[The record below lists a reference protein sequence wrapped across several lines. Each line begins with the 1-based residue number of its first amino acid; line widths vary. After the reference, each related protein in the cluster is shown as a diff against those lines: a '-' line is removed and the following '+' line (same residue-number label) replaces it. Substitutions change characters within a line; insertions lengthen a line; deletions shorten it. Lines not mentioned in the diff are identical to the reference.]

1 MQLKKSSKIALAA
14 ASLLGAS
21 QVSIVSAADWD
32 HEAAVLYYGESDD
45 RVQDASFKYKGK
57 RTNDDDNVLTLGL
70 GVDTLTGSS
79 PSGIAPSGDVQI
91 VATPSGNGTTTYPA
105 NELTLDDTFLDTRV
119 DLSASWDQSIID
131 DNTRVNV
138 GVSVSKEYDYLHLGL
153 SSGISRELNNKNTTL
168 SLGLAYSAD
177 TIEPVGNTPIG
188 LSDISAAKGASDESK
203 DTIDFVVGITQVL
216 SKNTILQVNYGLT
229 QADGYLNDPYKRIS
243 RVNSTGTI
251 VQNLNES
258 RPDKRLGH
266 NLYGALKHDFSGNV
280 LSSSARLHSD
290 DFGIDSITLDAKY
303 NIKLSNRRSIE
314 PHLRYYHQSAA
325 DFYAPQL
332 NAADPLPAFASA
344 DYRLAEFDAYTLGA
358 TYRFGG
364 SKDREWRI
372 TGELYSQNPKKT
384 NLTAGQAGLDANP
397 GFDAIMLSVGVKF

>member
-1 MQLKKSSKIALAA
+1 MQLSKSSKIAMAA
-14 ASLLGAS
+14 AGLL
-21 QVSIVSAADWD
+21 SAASVSTISAAEWD

-57 RTNDDDNVLTLGL
+57 RTNDDDNVLTLSL
-70 GVDTLTGSS
+70 GVDTLTGAS
-79 PSGIAPSGDVQI
+79 PSGIAPSSDVQI

-105 NELTLDDTFLDTRV
+105 NEPTLDDTFLDTRV
-119 DLSASWDQSIID
+119 DLAASWDQSIID
-131 DNTRVNV
+131 DKTRANV
-138 GVSVSKEYDYLHLGL
+138 GVSVSKEYDYFHVGL

-168 SLGLAYSAD
+168 SLGLAYAAD
-177 TIEPVGNTPIG
+177 SIEPVGNAPIG
-188 LSDISAAKGASDESK
+188 LTDISAAKGASDESK
-203 DTIDFVVGITQVL
+203 DTLDFVVGLTQVL
-216 SKNTILQVNYGLT
+216 SKNTILQVNYGLS

-243 RVNSTGTI
+243 RVDSTGTI

-266 NLYGALKHDFSGNV
+266 NIYGALKHNFSGNV
-280 LSSSARLHSD
+280 LSTSARLHSD
-290 DFGIDSITLDAKY
+290 DFGIDSVTLDAKY
-303 NIKLSNRRSIE
+303 NINLGNRRSIE
-314 PHLRYYHQSAA
+314 PHLRYYHQTAA

-332 NAADPLPAFASA
+332 DAASPLPDFASA

-364 SKDREWRI
+364 RKDREWRI
-372 TGELYSQNPKKT
+372 TGELYSQNPKKLK
-384 NLTAGQAGLDANP
+384 LTAGQAGLDANP